1 MGPLTIINNFK
12 KNKEKQKQKKYQ
24 TGYMV
29 IINNLK
35 MTIVSE
41 IKSQKNS
48 MSFQEIKIHGS
59 DGKE

>member
-12 KNKEKQKQKKYQ
+12 KNKEKQKKYQ
-24 TGYMV
+24 TGGYLV